1 MATVA
6 LTNPELRIIP
16 LAEAEFPA
24 VEALFNEQ
32 CAEWLDLL
40 RWDYSKPS
48 RLILDVVRQ
57 RELTGFA
64 AMQDSATVGFIFYVI
79 EDNRCSIGDIYVS
92 KPWRG
97 LGADKQLAQAV
108 LDKLDR
114 MTRLR
119 RIESQCVGV
128 GNTAA
133 TELFLARGF
142 TRLDRHYMM
151 ARLARAGETDSLA
164 ASSYGESLSLSG
176 IVIRGWRENDF
187 ASAARIIYRSYRGE
201 HDSLINS
208 QYQTEEGC
216 AELLTILT
224 EHVWCGDFL
233 PSVSRVAV
241 DRATGKRVGVLIA
254 SRIAE
259 GAGHIGQISI
269 LPAYQGRGLGR
280 RMINMVISELER
292 HRYETISL
300 AVTDANA
307 GAYHL
312 YQSCGFRTIHKFP
325 VFYRER
331 GRDRG
336 AGARG

>member
-24 VEALFNEQ
+24 LGALFDEQ
-32 CAEWLDLL
+32 CAEWLELF

-64 AMQDSATVGFIFYVI
+64 AMQGSATVGFTFYVI
-79 EDNRCSIGDIYVS
+79 EDNRCSIGDIYIS
-92 KPWRG
+92 KSWRG
-97 LGADKQLAQAV
+97 LGADKQLAQAIM
-108 LDKLDR
+108 DKLDR
-114 MTRLR
+114 TARIR
-119 RIESQCVGV
+119 RIESQFVGV

-142 TRLDRHYMM
+142 ERLDRHYMM
-151 ARLARAGETDSLA
+151 ARLAEARESDSLA
-164 ASSYGESLSLSG
+164 ASSYGESQNLSNIS
-176 IVIRGWRENDF
+176 IRSWKEDDF
-187 ASAARIIYRSYRGE
+187 SSAARIIYRSYRGE
-201 HDSLINS
+201 HDSRINS

-233 PSVSRVAV
+233 PSVSRVAI
-241 DRATGKRVGVLIA
+241 DRATGNRVGVLIA

-269 LPAYQGRGLGR
+269 LPAYQGKGLGR
-280 RMINMVISELER
+280 RMINMAVSELEQG
-292 HRYETISL
+292 RYETISL
-300 AVTDANA
+300 AVTDANLS
-307 GAYHL
+307 AYHL
-312 YQSCGFRTIHKFP
+312 YQSCGFRTIHEFP

-331 GRDRG
+331 RISATGF
-336 AGARG
+336 

>member
-6 LTNPELRIIP
+6 LKNPELRIIP

-24 VEALFNEQ
+24 IEALFDEQ
-32 CAEWLDLL
+32 CAEWLELF
-40 RWDYSKPS
+40 RWDYSRPS

-57 RELTGFA
+57 HELTGFA
-64 AMQDSATVGFIFYVI
+64 ATEGGATIGFAFYVI

-97 LGADKQLAQAV
+97 LGADKQLAQAI
-108 LDKLDR
+108 LDKLKLIP
-114 MTRLR
+114 RLR
-119 RIESQCVGV
+119 RVESQFVGV
-128 GNTAA
+128 GNPAA

-142 TRLDRHYMM
+142 TRLDRHYML
-151 ARLARAGETDSLA
+151 ARLDEANC
-164 ASSYGESLSLSG
+164 GESPSLPTISL
-176 IVIRGWRENDF
+176 RSWREGDF

-201 HDSLINS
+201 HDSRINS

-233 PSVSRVAV
+233 PSVSRVAI
-241 DRATGKRVGVLIA
+241 DHATGNRVGVLIA
-254 SRIAE
+254 SRIAQ

-280 RMINMVISELER
+280 LMIGMAMSELER
-292 HRYETISL
+292 RGYETMSL
-300 AVTDANA
+300 AVTDANVS
-307 GAYHL
+307 AYHL
-312 YQSCGFRTIHKFP
+312 YQSCGFHTVHQFP

-331 GRDRG
+331 QRFAASDF
-336 AGARG
+336 